1 MFIHAAID
9 DFLEV
14 TDYLPKDLGQTDI
27 YHLGVA
33 LGLKQPHVKKM
44 REEMGDSETFKDDVI
59 AAWLEQKE
67 DQVTKKGKPT
77 WQTLVEAL
85 RHRRVNQT
93 GIAEKIRR
101 EKLI

>member
-1 MFIHAAID
+1 MLIHAAID
-9 DFLEV
+9 DLLEV
-14 TDYLPKDLGQTDI
+14 TDYLPKDLDV
-27 YHLGVA
+27 YNLGVA

-44 REEMGDSETFKDDVI
+44 REEMRDSETFKDDVI

-67 DQVTKKGKPT
+67 DQVTKKVKPT

-93 GIAEKIRR
+93 GIAEKIKR

>member
-9 DFLEV
+9 DLLEV
-14 TDYLPKDLGQTDI
+14 TDYLPKDLDV
-27 YHLGVA
+27 YNLGVA

-44 REEMGDSETFKDDVI
+44 RDSETFKDDVI

-67 DQVTKKGKPT
+67 DQVTKKVKPT

-101 EKLI
+101 EKVI